1 MAYLPSLVVVVNPWG
16 SRAICFGDGMAAPR
30 TYWRRQ

>member
-1 MAYLPSLVVVVNPWG
+1 MACLPSLVVVVNPLG
-16 SRAICFGDGMAAPR
+16 SRAMRFGDGMAAPR